1 MSDGL
6 LDWANDLFMTEDER
20 IYGVVIGRVED
31 NLDLTGLGRVQ
42 LSLTAIPDLKPWARI
57 AAPFAGSGYGHYSLP
72 QEGDEVLV
80 AFERGDPRHPYVI
93 GSLWSMSSRPPA
105 ALPTDATDKRI
116 VKTPKGHVIELDDM
130 LQSVTITTSTGQEI
144 KLSPTAI
151 EISAGNG
158 AAKVT
163 VGTAGSISLEG
174 ATKISLSAPA
184 ISIDAKADLT
194 LSGAAATLKA
204 TGLATIKGTS
214 VAIN

>member
-105 ALPTDATDKRI
+105 ALPTDATYKRI

-144 KLSPTAI
+144 KISPTAI